1 MGNEVF
7 SIRRED
13 YLAHIDGKI
22 EMYDLL
28 LTALCEARSLLLAGK
43 PYELLRTLNEYEHQ
57 SHDLFKSWNI
67 SDEYLESG
75 QPDDLVCDDLIVHR
89 STENGNQQAFNGNAE
104 AFKDDE
110 DAGISM
116 SHAILMASQ
125 LAECASE
132 ILEVCE
138 ALTNAVGIS

>member
-1 MGNEVF
+1 MENEVF

-57 SHDLFKSWNI
+57 SHDLFRSWNI

-75 QPDDLVCDDLIVHR
+75 QPDDLTCGDLIAHR
-89 STENGNQQAFNGNAE
+89 STDDDDARAFNGNAE
-104 AFKDDE
+104 AYKDDE
-110 DAGISM
+110 DADISM
-116 SHAILMASQ
+116 SQAMLMAGQ
-125 LAECASE
+125 LTECASE

-138 ALTNAVGIS
+138 ALLNAVGIS